1 MDNEIQSIADIVR
14 VHGVG
19 RAEQVAL
26 VQDDRSLTWAD
37 LYERAQRMANL
48 LASLGVGPEDRVAML
63 EKNGIEHFEVFFG
76 AALLNAVCVD
86 VNWRLAPP
94 EVEYIVNDAG
104 AKVFVVG
111 ADFVPVLDAIEPNLT
126 TVKRTFVIGRDYEDA
141 VDGAPAGDP
150 GEQSALGDVAFQ
162 LYSSGTTGRP
172 KGVLLSNSN
181 IIALVPQ
188 SVGTVQL
195 DESSVNLV
203 AMPLFHIGGGGW

>member
-94 EVEYIVNDAG
+94 EVEYIVNDSG

-111 ADFVPVLDAIEPNLT
+111 PDFVPVLDAIAAKLT
-126 TVKRTFVIGRDYEDA
+126 SVKRTLVIGRDYEEAISSASA
-141 VDGAPAGDP
+141 VDP
-150 GEQSALGDVAFQ
+150 GVEPTLDDIAFQ
-162 LYSSGTTGRP
+162 LYSSGT
-172 KGVLLSNSN
+172 
-181 IIALVPQ
+181 
-188 SVGTVQL
+188 
-195 DESSVNLV
+195 
-203 AMPLFHIGGGGW
+203 